1 MDLISSVV
9 NRVKEVARNMG
20 KRVSDNEGF
29 IRQGQFTPVQAVRD
43 YFNPTSNQGRNFWST
58 PVAQRL
64 ANLQLNTQPM
74 VQPILNTL
82 REGEEAFAR
91 AGVYTNPLNPIFNRK
106 EWEKTAPKKG
116 DIGKMTRGLLTAYG
130 LTKPTTVLGGGL
142 FSAGFN
148 TLANLVTKKPI
159 TQNLPESIGEGAQF
173 GALISPL
180 GEATALLPVR
190 GLANLTSKPVLQ
202 RILPEVAKEFAT
214 GVGYGAA
221 TEQNPIKTG
230 LEFAPFG
237 FTGAMARK
245 TGVKA
250 MADFKNPV
258 HPEDKE
264 EILKAVDILTSKD
277 PKVFIEKAAEAE
289 KTLRLLAGHYIDAKF
304 GKKAPIRDVMEE
316 LLNRLNYDYGYDFTL
331 GFVEKTAGIKEVKPE
346 IAKIKIK
353 GEPTA
358 GGSQIGKV
366 QSSQKIEGK
375 LPKKEPQ
382 ANIPSQTNAY
392 TNIVSNKVKK
402 GEPPSPEEVGRS
414 IEERLN
420 AFTEKVLGYNPQ
432 DIQGGQK
439 GASFFTRTLRKGQ
452 EAVSTTVEKGL
463 ASQFTPVRVASQLLE
478 GFFRG
483 IGMSPERAQASATFR
498 GGINLAQERS
508 FNIGQALYDLL
519 GRDEKSLA
527 RINAVLD
534 PELAKTKISFKDLT
548 PKEKQVYNL
557 IREGFD
563 LVHDIS
569 YADGFLSPEK
579 YLANKG
585 KYTTRLYEP
594 MELPPEVNEFVKQA
608 SRKLNFDIFKKRKD
622 VDAWKIENSLNNPV
636 YGLAKRLS
644 QVQMNMEVKK
654 YTDFLASN
662 SRYVSDTPK
671 AGFTKLSESPVYGKL
686 SGKYV
691 LNSAA
696 EDLKGFFFSNELM
709 QKLYDVFRVY
719 DRLPIRQLQK
729 KLLTVFNPTTNVGNI
744 VSDNVFGF
752 LVGVDPLTL
761 NKNIL
766 ELKKNPKEYR
776 KLADYLMSKNIIGT
790 DITRTDFVSQLAKV
804 DELANIGAKQKLKDV
819 ASKVERFYGGTD
831 DVYKTAA
838 FKSLIDKGYSLEEA
852 TRLVADGFQNYSN
865 VGKFYDLW
873 AKTPIIGEPFIKFQ
887 GDLIRIIKNAAINR
901 PLHLIIFL
909 ATLKGIAYL
918 FSKLSGESEQDRIT
932 REQRYAA
939 PYIPGLNIP
948 LTWQTPWGEINVA
961 RYVSPTFANRDTS
974 TLMGKM
980 FPFTPEM
987 SKYGEDN
994 AAFIAQNISDPLVAP
1009 LIQGLVL
1016 NRDFRGKPIADV
1028 NETKYKPS
1036 TLTPEEKLANTA
1048 TFIARGYTP
1057 PPINSAIDVVRAFQ
1071 GKPNMYG
1078 AKQTPAQ
1085 AMARL
1090 FGVKIQKFG
1099 PEEAQQQRE
1108 KDLEFSAQ
1116 HNEFIDKQ
1124 INSVYKQLLNK
1135 EITKEQADKRIANLE
1150 KQKEA
1155 LSNVPQSGD
1164 KIRLLDK
1171 DGKLKT
1177 IDLLDIT
1184 PLETDTNYE
1193 KALKQKKAFSYVDDI
1208 LDSNMSIDEKG
1219 QALAKLGID
1228 PEDAAYYNVAR
1239 QDNDI
1244 KDVYVRDEIAKYGN
1258 NRQEML
1264 LELIKLRRE
1273 VNGKMILSDKVITS
1287 LYDDGII
1294 SYDEAKWLKNAKYTK
1309 DGQVKV
1315 KLSGRGRKARLKS
1328 ITYKAKKLSFKVPKL
1343 KAIKVGGKGIPGRG
1357 RIFKTR
1363 RVALK

>member
-1 MDLISSVV
+1 MDLISSIV
-9 NRVKEVARNMG
+9 NKVKEVARNMG
-20 KRVSDNEGF
+20 KKVSDDEGF

-43 YFNPTSNQGRNFWST
+43 YFNPTSNQGQNFWST
-58 PVAQRL
+58 PVAQKL
-64 ANLQLNTQPM
+64 
-74 VQPILNTL
+74 
-82 REGEEAFAR
+82 GEIQQRYEQ
-91 AGVYTNPLNPIFNRK
+91 
-106 EWEKTAPKKG
+106 
-116 DIGKMTRGLLTAYG
+116 
-130 LTKPTTVLGGGL
+130 GGGIRQ
-142 FSAGFN
+142 FSLPHAMASGQLTTGIKPLDFLSQNVGAYMKNAWVEPSLQIPSNIKQMVKGQTPLEKAKGAGKLGLN
-148 TLANLVTKKPI
+148 ILSAVPDPTEIPLAGYNLIKGVSASK
-159 TQNLPESIGEGAQF
+159 LRGEG
-173 GALISPL
+173 GKDVLKSALKSVTWQETPGL
-180 GEATALLPVR
+180 GEA
-190 GLANLTSKPVLQ
+190 LT
-202 RILPEVAKEFAT
+202 T
-214 GVGYGAA
+214 
-221 TEQNPIKTG
+221 
-230 LEFAPFG
+230 
-237 FTGAMARK
+237 
-245 TGVKA
+245 
-250 MADFKNPV
+250 NPV
-258 HPEDKE
+258 AQTVGN
-264 EILKAVDILTSKD
+264 I
-277 PKVFIEKAAEAE
+277 AE
-289 KTLRLLAGHYIDAKF
+289 LPLMLLAG
-304 GKKAPIRDVMEE
+304 
-316 LLNRLNYDYGYDFTL
+316 
-331 GFVEKTAGIKEVKPE
+331 GIKAKKVDENTRLVSRAIKEGKITLEEGQAILEDLAKQGGKIKIKAKPE
-346 IAKIKIK
+346 ITKIKIK
-353 GEPTA
+353 GESMA
-358 GGSQIGKV
+358 EGSQIGTP

-375 LPKKEPQ
+375 LPKEELK

-392 TNIVSNKVKK
+392 TNIVSNKVKN
-402 GEPPSPEEVGRS
+402 GEPPTPDEVGKS

-483 IGMSPERAQASATFR
+483 IGMSPERARASATLR

-519 GRDEKSLA
+519 GRDEKSLE

-534 PELAKTKISFKDLT
+534 PELAKTKISFNDLT

-557 IREGFD
+557 IREGLD

-569 YADGFLSPEK
+569 YANGFLSPEK

-585 KYTTRLYEP
+585 KYTPRLYEP
-594 MELPPEVNEFVKQA
+594 MELPPEVNEFVKQSA
-608 SRKLNFDIFKKRKD
+608 RKLNFDIFKKRKD
-622 VDAWKIENSLNNPV
+622 VDAWKIENSLNNPI
-636 YGLAKRLS
+636 YGLSKRLS

-719 DRLPIRQLQK
+719 DRLPVRQLQK
-729 KLLTVFNPTTNVGNI
+729 KLLTIFNPTTNVGNI

-752 LVGVDPLTL
+752 LTGVDPLTL

-766 ELKKNPKEYR
+766 ELKKNPQEFR

-790 DITRTDFVSQLAKV
+790 DITRTDFVSQLAKI
-804 DELANIGAKQKLKDV
+804 DELANIGAKQKLKGV
-819 ASKVERFYGGTD
+819 ASKVEKFYGGTD
-831 DVYKTAA
+831 DIYKTAA
-838 FKSLIDKGYSLEEA
+838 FKALLDKGYSLEEA

-887 GDLIRIIKNAAINR
+887 GDLIRIIKNAAVNR
-901 PLHLIIFL
+901 PLHLITFL
-909 ATLKGIAYL
+909 ATLKGLAYL

-961 RYVSPTFANRDTS
+961 RYMSPTFANRDTS
-974 TLMGKM
+974 TLVGKM
-980 FPFTPEM
+980 LPFTPEM
-987 SKYGEDN
+987 SKYGKDN

-1009 LIQGLVL
+1009 LVQGLVL

-1036 TLTPEEKLANTA
+1036 TLTPEEKFANTA
-1048 TFIARGYTP
+1048 TFIARNYTP

-1135 EITKEQADKRIANLE
+1135 EITQEQADKRIANLE
-1150 KQKEA
+1150 KQKET
-1155 LSNVPQSGD
+1155 LSNAPQSGD

-1184 PLETDTNYE
+1184 PLETDTNYQ

-1208 LDSNMSIDEKG
+1208 LDSNMSVDEKG

-1239 QDNDI
+1239 QNNDI
-1244 KDVYVRDEIAKYGN
+1244 KDIYVRDEIAKYGD

-1264 LELIKLRRE
+1264 LGLIKLRRE
-1273 VNGKMILSDKVITS
+1273 VNGKMILANEVINS
-1287 LYDDGII
+1287 LYEDGII

-1315 KLSGRGRKARLKS
+1315 KLSGRGKSAKLKS
-1328 ITYKAKKLSFKVPKL
+1328 VTYRAKKLSYKVPKL
-1343 KAIKVGGKGIPGRG
+1343 KAIKVGGVRKGISGRG

-1363 RVALK
+1363 KVTFK